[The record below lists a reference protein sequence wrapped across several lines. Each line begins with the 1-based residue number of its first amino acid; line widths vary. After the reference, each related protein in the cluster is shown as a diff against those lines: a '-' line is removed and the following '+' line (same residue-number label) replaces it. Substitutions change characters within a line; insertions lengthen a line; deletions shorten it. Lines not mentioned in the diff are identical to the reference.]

1 MISKHYADNSSAF
14 DAFDI
19 VACADVLPAAAEEL
33 AAEHELTALP
43 VEDLLADPGIDVVL
57 NLTPSSEH
65 AGVTRAAL
73 AAGKHVY
80 TEKPLGLE
88 VGEATELLAE
98 ADRRGLRIGCA
109 PDIFLGG
116 AYQAARELIDEG
128 TIGEP
133 LAVSAAMLLG
143 GADAWHPSPEQF
155 FQDGAGPL
163 LDMGPYYIS
172 AIVALLGPIRRV
184 AGFASMHRPERRI
197 MVGPRAGEEFPVRTP
212 THTSATMELDGG
224 MTASLVAS
232 FDATDRY
239 VCDFFVH
246 GTAGDLSLPDPNA
259 FKGQLRMRLG
269 RSDWKKVS
277 VLVEAGTRGARDRA
291 RRHGRGDRA
300 RGASIAQPASS
311 ACTSSTSPEASSA
324 RPRKA
329 RRSRSGRTRSAPLR
343 CPSAPPPLADA
354 ENRSSCRHD
363 ASPGGGAPSRRPPA
377 RRDARPGARRAGRQ
391 GSPP

>member
-1 MISKHYADNSSAF
+1 VTEGVNVGIVGCGVISKHYAANALAF

-19 VACADVLPAAAEEL
+19 VACADVLPVAAEEL
-33 AAEHELTALP
+33 AGAHDLTALP
-43 VEDLLADPGIDVVL
+43 VDDLLADPDIDVVL

-88 VGEATELLAE
+88 VAEATELLDE
-98 ADRRGLRIGCA
+98 ANRRGLRIGCA

-116 AYQAARELIDEG
+116 AYQAARELVDEG
-128 TIGEP
+128 AIGRP

-143 GADAWHPSPEQF
+143 GADEWHPSPEQF

-184 AGFASMHRPERRI
+184 SGFGSVYRPQRRI
-197 MVGPRAGEEFPVRTP
+197 MVGPRAGEEFPVGTP
-212 THTSATMELDGG
+212 THTSAAMELDGG
-224 MTASLVAS
+224 VTANLVAS

-246 GTAGDLSLPDPNA
+246 GTGGDLWLPDPNA
-259 FKGQLRMRLG
+259 FEGQLRIRRG
-269 RSDWKKVS
+269 RSDWEEVPYAS
-277 VLVEAGTRGARDRA
+277 RGACE
-291 RRHGRGDRA
+291 GRGIGLADMAEAIANGGDHRATGQLGLHVVDVA
-300 RGASIAQPASS
+300 RGILQSADEGHAIAIGTNAVRPAALPVASA
-311 ACTSSTSPEASSA
+311 A
-324 RPRKA
+324 R
-329 RRSRSGRTRSAPLR
+329 
-343 CPSAPPPLADA
+343 
-354 ENRSSCRHD
+354 
-363 ASPGGGAPSRRPPA
+363 
-377 RRDARPGARRAGRQ
+377 
-391 GSPP
+391 

>member
-1 MISKHYADNSSAF
+1 MRVGIVGCGVISKHYAENAAAF
-14 DAFDI
+14 DAFDLI
-19 VACADVLPAAAEEL
+19 ACADVLPAAAEEL
-33 AAEHELTALP
+33 AAAHRLAALP
-43 VEDLLADPGIDVVL
+43 VEQLLADPGIDVVL
-57 NLTPSSEH
+57 NLTPSLEH

-88 VGEATELLAE
+88 VGEATELLEE
-98 ADRRGLRIGCA
+98 ADRHDLRIGCA

-116 AYQAARELIDEG
+116 AYQAARALIDEG
-128 TIGEP
+128 AIGEP

-212 THTSATMELDGG
+212 THTSATMELDHG
-224 MTASLVAS
+224 MTANLVAS

-259 FKGQLRMRLG
+259 FQGQLRMRRERG
-269 RSDWKKVS
+269 DWKKVS
-277 VLVEAGTRGARDRA
+277 YASRRTRE
-291 RRHGRGDRA
+291 A
-300 RGASIAQPASS
+300 RGIGLADMAEAIFEGREHRATGQLGLHVVDVARSIL
-311 ACTSSTSPEASSA
+311 
-324 RPRKA
+324 
-329 RRSRSGRTRSAPLR
+329 RSAAEGEAIEIGTNPVRPAPLPVR
-343 CPSAPPPLADA
+343 ASA
-354 ENRSSCRHD
+354 
-363 ASPGGGAPSRRPPA
+363 A
-377 RRDARPGARRAGRQ
+377 R
-391 GSPP
+391 

>member
-1 MISKHYADNSSAF
+1 MNVGIVGCGVISKHYADNAAAF
-14 DAFDI
+14 DAFEI
-19 VACADVLPAAAEEL
+19 VVCADVLPAAAEEL
-33 AAEHELTALP
+33 AAAHNLTALP
-43 VEDLLADPGIDVVL
+43 VEELLADPAIDVVL

-88 VGEATELLAE
+88 VGEATELLEE

-116 AYQAARELIDEG
+116 AYQAARALIDEG
-128 TIGEP
+128 AIGEP
-133 LAVSAAMLLG
+133 LAVSAAMMLG

-172 AIVALLGPIRRV
+172 AIVALLGPIKRV

-212 THTSATMELDGG
+212 THTSATMELDHG
-224 MTASLVAS
+224 MTANLVAS

-246 GTAGDLSLPDPNA
+246 GSAGDLSLPDPNA
-259 FKGQLRMRLG
+259 FQGQLRMRSERG
-269 RSDWKKVS
+269 DWKKVS
-277 VLVEAGTRGARDRA
+277 YASRRA
-291 RRHGRGDRA
+291 REA
-300 RGASIAQPASS
+300 RGIGLADMAEAIAERRDHRATGQLGLHVVDVARSILRS
-311 ACTSSTSPEASSA
+311 AAEGEAIEIGTSPV
-324 RPRKA
+324 RP
-329 RRSRSGRTRSAPLR
+329 APL
-343 CPSAPPPLADA
+343 PVGASA
-354 ENRSSCRHD
+354 
-363 ASPGGGAPSRRPPA
+363 A
-377 RRDARPGARRAGRQ
+377 R
-391 GSPP
+391 

>member
-1 MISKHYADNSSAF
+1 VRDQAEHKAASGAVEVGARRGRGAEGANVGIVGCGVISKRYAANASAF
-14 DAFDI
+14 DAFDV
-19 VACADVLPAAAEEL
+19 VACADLLPVAAEEL
-33 AAEHELTALP
+33 AAAHDLTALP
-43 VEDLLADPGIDVVL
+43 VADLLADPGIDVVL

-88 VGEATELLAE
+88 VEEAAELLDE

-116 AYQAARELIDEG
+116 AYQAARELIDG
-128 TIGEP
+128 GAIGRP

-163 LDMGPYYIS
+163 LDMGPYYFS
-172 AIVALLGPIRRV
+172 AIVALVGPIRRV
-184 AGFASMHRPERRI
+184 SGFASVHQPERRV

-224 MTASLVAS
+224 MTANLVAS

-246 GTAGDLSLPDPNA
+246 GTGGDLSLPDPNA
-259 FKGQLRMRLG
+259 FEGQLRIRRG
-269 RSDWKKVS
+269 HGDWEPVPYAS
-277 VLVEAGTRGARDRA
+277 
-291 RRHGRGDRA
+291 
-300 RGASIAQPASS
+300 RGASEERGIGLADMAEAIANGGEHRATGQLGLHVVDV
-311 ACTSSTSPEASSA
+311 A
-324 RPRKA
+324 R
-329 RRSRSGRTRSAPLR
+329 SILRSADEGHAIAIGTNAVRPAAL
-343 CPSAPPPLADA
+343 PVGASA
-354 ENRSSCRHD
+354 
-363 ASPGGGAPSRRPPA
+363 A
-377 RRDARPGARRAGRQ
+377 R
-391 GSPP
+391 

>member
-1 MISKHYADNSSAF
+1 VRDEAEHKADSGAVEVGARPCRDAEGVNIGIVGCGVISKHYAANASAF
-14 DAFDI
+14 DAFDL
-19 VACADVLPAAAEEL
+19 VACADLLPRAAEEL
-33 AAEHELTALP
+33 AAAHDLTALP
-43 VEDLLADPGIDVVL
+43 LADLLADPGIDVVL
-57 NLTPSSEH
+57 NLTPSSQH
-65 AGVTRAAL
+65 AAVTRAAL

-88 VGEATELLAE
+88 VGEATELLEE

-128 TIGEP
+128 AIGEP

-184 AGFASMHRPERRI
+184 AGFASVHRPERRI
-197 MVGPRAGEEFPVRTP
+197 MVGPRAGEEFTVRTP

-224 MTASLVAS
+224 MTANLVAS
-232 FDATDRY
+232 FDATERY

-246 GTAGDLSLPDPNA
+246 GTSGDLSLPDPNA
-259 FKGQLRMRLG
+259 FAGQLRIRRG
-269 RSDWKKVS
+269 HGDWEQVPYAS
-277 VLVEAGTRGARDRA
+277 RGACEARGIGLTDMVEAIGEGGDHRATGQLGLHVVDVARSILQSADDGRAIAIGTNAVRPAALPVAASAAR
-291 RRHGRGDRA
+291 
-300 RGASIAQPASS
+300 
-311 ACTSSTSPEASSA
+311 
-324 RPRKA
+324 
-329 RRSRSGRTRSAPLR
+329 
-343 CPSAPPPLADA
+343 
-354 ENRSSCRHD
+354 
-363 ASPGGGAPSRRPPA
+363 
-377 RRDARPGARRAGRQ
+377 
-391 GSPP
+391 

>member
-1 MISKHYADNSSAF
+1 VNVGIVGCGVISKHYAANATAF
-14 DAFDI
+14 DAFDL
-19 VACADVLPAAAEEL
+19 VACADLLPAAAEEL
-33 AAEHELTALP
+33 AAAHDLTALP
-43 VEDLLADPGIDVVL
+43 VTDLLADPGIDLVL
-57 NLTPSSEH
+57 NLTPPSEH

-88 VGEATELLAE
+88 VGEATELLEE

-128 TIGEP
+128 AIGQP
-133 LAVSAAMLLG
+133 LAVTAAMLLG

-184 AGFASMHRPERRI
+184 AGFASVHQPERRI
-197 MVGPRAGEEFPVRTP
+197 MVGPRAGEDFPVRTP
-212 THTSATMELDGG
+212 THTSATMELDGW
-224 MTASLVAS
+224 MTVNLVAS

-246 GTAGDLSLPDPNA
+246 GTSGDLSLPDPNA
-259 FKGQLRMRLG
+259 FEGQLRI
-269 RSDWKKVS
+269 
-277 VLVEAGTRGARDRA
+277 
-291 RRHGRGDRA
+291 RRGRGDWEKVPYASRGACEA
-300 RGASIAQPASS
+300 RGIGLADMAEAIVEGGDHRATGQLGLHVVDVARSILQS
-311 ACTSSTSPEASSA
+311 AAEGRAIAIGTDAA
-324 RPRKA
+324 RPAALPVGASAA
-329 RRSRSGRTRSAPLR
+329 R
-343 CPSAPPPLADA
+343 
-354 ENRSSCRHD
+354 
-363 ASPGGGAPSRRPPA
+363 
-377 RRDARPGARRAGRQ
+377 
-391 GSPP
+391 

>member
-1 MISKHYADNSSAF
+1 VRDEAERLTVGIVGCGVISKHYADNSSAF

-19 VACADVLPAAAEEL
+19 VACADVLPAAAAEL
-33 AAEHELTALP
+33 AAEHKLTALS
-43 VEDLLADPGIDVVL
+43 VEDLLADPGLDVVL

-116 AYQAARELIDEG
+116 AYQAARELIDQG
-128 TIGEP
+128 KIGEP

-232 FDATDRY
+232 FEATDRY

-246 GTAGDLSLPDPNA
+246 GTEGDLSLPDPNA
-259 FKGQLRMRLG
+259 FKGQLRMRRG
-269 RSDWKKVS
+269 RSDWKKLS
-277 VLVEAGTRGARDRA
+277 YSSRRA
-291 RRHGRGDRA
+291 REA
-300 RGASIAQPASS
+300 RGIGLADMAEAIAEGREHRATGQLGLHVVDVARSILRS
-311 ACTSSTSPEASSA
+311 AAEGEAVEIGTSPV
-324 RPRKA
+324 RP
-329 RRSRSGRTRSAPLR
+329 APL
-343 CPSAPPPLADA
+343 PVGASA
-354 ENRSSCRHD
+354 
-363 ASPGGGAPSRRPPA
+363 A
-377 RRDARPGARRAGRQ
+377 R
-391 GSPP
+391 

>member
-1 MISKHYADNSSAF
+1 VNVGIVGCGVISKHYAENASAF
-14 DAFDI
+14 DEFDI
-19 VACADVLPAAAEEL
+19 VACSDLLPAAAEEL
-33 AAEHELTALP
+33 AAEHKLTALP
-43 VEDLLADPGIDVVL
+43 VEELLAEPGIDVVL

-65 AGVTRAAL
+65 ARVTRAAR

-88 VGEATELLAE
+88 VGEATELLDE

-116 AYQAARELIDEG
+116 AYQAARELIDQG
-128 TIGEP
+128 AIGEP

-184 AGFASMHRPERRI
+184 AGFASVHRTERRI
-197 MVGPRAGEEFPVRTP
+197 MVGPRAGEEFTVRTP

-224 MTASLVAS
+224 LTANLVAS

-246 GTAGDLSLPDPNA
+246 GTGGDLSLPDPNA
-259 FKGQLRMRLG
+259 FEGQLRMRLG
-269 RSDWKKVS
+269 EGDWKKVS
-277 VLVEAGTRGARDRA
+277 YASRRA
-291 RRHGRGDRA
+291 REA
-300 RGASIAQPASS
+300 RGIGLADMAEAIVGEREHRATGQLGLHVVDVARSILRS
-311 ACTSSTSPEASSA
+311 AVEGEAIEIGTSPL
-324 RPRKA
+324 RP
-329 RRSRSGRTRSAPLR
+329 APL
-343 CPSAPPPLADA
+343 PVG
-354 ENRSSCRHD
+354 
-363 ASPGGGAPSRRPPA
+363 AS
-377 RRDARPGARRAGRQ
+377 AGR
-391 GSPP
+391 

>member
-1 MISKHYADNSSAF
+1 VNVGIVGCGVISKHYADNSSAF

-19 VACADVLPAAAEEL
+19 VACADLLPAAAEEL
-33 AAEHELTALP
+33 AAEHRLTALP
-43 VEDLLADPGIDVVL
+43 VEGLLADPGIDVVL

-88 VGEATELLAE
+88 VGDAARLLEEAE
-98 ADRRGLRIGCA
+98 RRGLRIGCA

-116 AYQAARELIDEG
+116 AYQAARELIDQG
-128 TIGEP
+128 AIGEP

-184 AGFASMHRPERRI
+184 AGFASAHRPARRI
-197 MVGPRAGEEFPVRTP
+197 MVGPRAGEEFPVETP

-224 MTASLVAS
+224 MTANLVAS

-246 GTAGDLSLPDPNA
+246 GTGGDLSLPDPND
-259 FKGQLRMRLG
+259 FEGQLRIRRG
-269 RSDWKKVS
+269 HGDWEQAAYAS
-277 VLVEAGTRGARDRA
+277 RGPCE
-291 RRHGRGDRA
+291 A
-300 RGASIAQPASS
+300 RGIGLADMAEAIAEGGDHRASGELGLHVVDVARSILRSAEEGQAIAIGTDA
-311 ACTSSTSPEASSA
+311 A
-324 RPRKA
+324 RPAALPVGASAA
-329 RRSRSGRTRSAPLR
+329 R
-343 CPSAPPPLADA
+343 
-354 ENRSSCRHD
+354 
-363 ASPGGGAPSRRPPA
+363 
-377 RRDARPGARRAGRQ
+377 
-391 GSPP
+391 

>member
-1 MISKHYADNSSAF
+1 MRDEAEHKADSGAVEVGARRCRDAEGVNVGIVGCGVISKHYAANATAF
-14 DAFDI
+14 DAFDV

-33 AAEHELTALP
+33 AAAHALTALP
-43 VEDLLADPGIDVVL
+43 VADLLADPAIDIVL

-65 AGVTRAAL
+65 ASVTHSAL

-88 VGEATELLAE
+88 VGEATALLEE

-128 TIGEP
+128 AIGEP
-133 LAVSAAMLLG
+133 LAVSAAMLLE

-184 AGFASMHRPERRI
+184 AGFASVHRPERRV
-197 MVGPRAGEEFPVRTP
+197 MVGPRAGEEFPVGTP
-212 THTSATMELDGG
+212 THTSATMELAGG
-224 MTASLVAS
+224 ITANLIAS

-246 GTAGDLSLPDPNA
+246 GTGGDLSLPDPNA
-259 FKGQLRMRLG
+259 FEGPLRIR
-269 RSDWKKVS
+269 
-277 VLVEAGTRGARDRA
+277 
-291 RRHGRGDRA
+291 RA
-300 RGASIAQPASS
+300 RGDWEPVAYPSRGACEARGIGLADMADAIAGGGDHRATGQLGLHVVDVARSILRS
-311 ACTSSTSPEASSA
+311 AEEGRAMEIATSAA
-324 RPRKA
+324 RP
-329 RRSRSGRTRSAPLR
+329 APL
-343 CPSAPPPLADA
+343 PVGASA
-354 ENRSSCRHD
+354 
-363 ASPGGGAPSRRPPA
+363 A
-377 RRDARPGARRAGRQ
+377 R
-391 GSPP
+391 

>member
-1 MISKHYADNSSAF
+1 VRDEAEHKADSGAVEVGAKRSRDAEGVNVGIVGCGVISKHYAANAEAF
-14 DAFDI
+14 DAFDL
-19 VACADVLPAAAEEL
+19 VACADLLPTAAEEL
-33 AAEHELTALP
+33 AAAHELTALP
-43 VEDLLADPGIDVVL
+43 VADLLADPGIEVVL

-98 ADRRGLRIGCA
+98 ADRRGVRIGCA

-128 TIGEP
+128 AIGEP

-163 LDMGPYYIS
+163 LDMGPYYFS

-184 AGFASMHRPERRI
+184 AGFAAVHRPERRI
-197 MVGPRAGEEFPVRTP
+197 MVGPRAGEEFPVLTP

-224 MTASLVAS
+224 VIANLVAS

-246 GTAGDLSLPDPNA
+246 GTGGDLSLPDPNA
-259 FKGQLRMRLG
+259 FEGQLRIRRRRG
-269 RSDWKKVS
+269 RWQKVPYLS
-277 VLVEAGTRGARDRA
+277 RGACE
-291 RRHGRGDRA
+291 A
-300 RGASIAQPASS
+300 RGLGLADMAEAIAEDGDHRATGQLGLHVVDVARSILRS
-311 ACTSSTSPEASSA
+311 AENGRAIAVRTDAA
-324 RPRKA
+324 RP
-329 RRSRSGRTRSAPLR
+329 APL
-343 CPSAPPPLADA
+343 PVGASA
-354 ENRSSCRHD
+354 
-363 ASPGGGAPSRRPPA
+363 A
-377 RRDARPGARRAGRQ
+377 R
-391 GSPP
+391 